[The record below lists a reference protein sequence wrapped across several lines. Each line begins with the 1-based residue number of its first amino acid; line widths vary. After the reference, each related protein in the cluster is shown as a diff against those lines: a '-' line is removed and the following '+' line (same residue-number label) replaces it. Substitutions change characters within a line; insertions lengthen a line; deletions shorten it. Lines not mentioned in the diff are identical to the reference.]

1 LQRFV
6 AKKQELN
13 FAFSETGNSKSCHCA
28 VPAVA
33 ATIKAAG
40 GRHSSCSSNSNN
52 SSNTNNNLCM
62 FNKNKD
68 DF

>member
-6 AKKQELN
+6 AKNQELN
-13 FAFSETGNSKSCHCA
+13 FAFSKTGNSKSCHCA

-33 ATIKAAG
+33 VTIKAAG
-40 GRHSSCSSNSNN
+40 GQHSSCSSNTN
-52 SSNTNNNLCM
+52 SSNTDNNLCM